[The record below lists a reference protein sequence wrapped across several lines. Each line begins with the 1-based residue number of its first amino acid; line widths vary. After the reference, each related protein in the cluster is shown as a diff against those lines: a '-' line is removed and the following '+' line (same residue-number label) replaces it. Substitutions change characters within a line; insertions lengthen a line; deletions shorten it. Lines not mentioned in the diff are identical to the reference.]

1 MRILLAVYIGGV
13 FLCIWTLL
21 PVWGSAADG
30 EISKRTAARYS
41 LGIPVWPLMLLLAF
55 SWLLR
60 YLIKTAY
67 PIKRSKKDKFLVAAQ
82 REVDKEF
89 PAK

>member
-1 MRILLAVYIGGV
+1 MRVLVIAYSIGVIIG
-13 FLCIWTLL
+13 IWSLL

-30 EISKRTAARYS
+30 EISKRTAARYT

-55 SWLLR
+55 LWLGR
-60 YLIKTAY
+60 YLVKIAY
-67 PIKRSKKDKFLVAAQ
+67 PTKRLKKDKFLAAAQ

-89 PAK
+89 PAD